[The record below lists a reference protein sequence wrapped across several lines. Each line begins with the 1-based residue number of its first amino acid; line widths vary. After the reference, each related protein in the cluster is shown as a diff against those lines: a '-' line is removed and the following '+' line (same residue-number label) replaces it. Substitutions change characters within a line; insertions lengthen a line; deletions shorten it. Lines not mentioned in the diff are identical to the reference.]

1 MSVTPSLR
9 KAAPQPATPC
19 TAPPFRGRVLVLA
32 PHPDDETIGPGA
44 TLALHHALGDPIA
57 VLYVT
62 TGVHGDPTGRHAP
75 DAYVAVRR
83 AEARAAAAVLGVAH
97 TEFWEYP
104 DNCEVSEDDLRAV
117 TERLVDVVN
126 RWRPDVVYAPHPGE
140 THSDH
145 YFVAL
150 AAARAASVAEHPFA
164 LLGYEVWEALQARWA
179 VDVASS
185 YDTKLAAIA
194 CYASQ
199 TEHTD
204 IVRCVEGLN
213 RFRSVLLPGK
223 GRWAEVFVPF
233 GAGDLPDAT
242 V

>member
-1 MSVTPSLR
+1 MSATPSLR
-9 KAAPQPATPC
+9 PSAPRPPVPC
-19 TAPPFRGRVLVLA
+19 TEPPHRGRVLVLA

-44 TLALHHALGDPIA
+44 TLVMHASLGDPVA

-62 TGVHGDPTGRHAP
+62 TGVHGDPTGRHEP
-75 DAYVAVRR
+75 GAYVGVRR
-83 AEARAAAAVLGVAH
+83 GEAEAAARVLGVQH
-97 TEFWEYP
+97 TEFWDYP
-104 DNCEVSEDDLRAV
+104 DNCEVTEDDMRAV
-117 TERLVDVVN
+117 TARVVDAMN

-145 YFVAL
+145 YFVAV
-150 AAARAASVAEHPFA
+150 AAARAGGLVEHPFT

-179 VDVASS
+179 VDVRST
-185 YDTKLAAIA
+185 YETKLAAIA

-223 GRWAEVFVPF
+223 GAWAEVFVEF
-233 GAGDLPDAT
+233 GVDDLPAAG
-242 V
+242 